1 MKCQDR
7 IGFVRGLFTGAAVS
21 LAIGFLGLYL
31 LTALGQVALTANQWP
46 GLTTVLDWM
55 HSNLGLSIVP
65 FALTL
70 GFFLDGLSRLILC
83 LDEKQPPER
92 VAQLESLTDVWISLF
107 FGIGVIWT
115 AVGMRGALLHALGTP
130 GQIDGGQA
138 ITVLERLVD
147 GGILTAL
154 STTILGGAGGY
165 LMRLI
170 KTLRIGARLNRYYD
184 TREQIQSE
192 RVEFLLNDIRQ
203 SLRSAPMRRFD
214 TSGAP
219 GDQG

>member
-1 MKCQDR
+1 MNRQDR
-7 IGFVRGLFTGAAVS
+7 NGFIHGLFTGAVIS
-21 LAIGFLGLYL
+21 LVLGFLALYL
-31 LTALGQVALTANQWP
+31 LTTFGQVSLTENQWP
-46 GLTTVLDWM
+46 PLIRIFDWM
-55 HSNLGLSIVP
+55 RDNLGLSIVP

-70 GFFLDGLSRLILC
+70 GFFLDGLGRLIRC

-115 AVGMRGALLHALGTP
+115 AVGMRSALLYALGTP
-130 GQIDGGQA
+130 GQLDAGQA

-184 TREQIQSE
+184 TREQVQTD
-192 RVEFLLNDIRQ
+192 RVESLLNDIRQ
-203 SLRSAPMRRFD
+203 SLSSTPIQRLNASDLPR
-214 TSGAP
+214 
-219 GDQG
+219 DQG

>member
-1 MKCQDR
+1 
-7 IGFVRGLFTGAAVS
+7 VS
-21 LAIGFLGLYL
+21 LLLGFLALYL
-31 LTALGQVALTANQWP
+31 LTVFGQVALTANQWP

-55 HSNLGLSIVP
+55 HNNLGLSMI
-65 FALTL
+65 
-70 GFFLDGLSRLILC
+70 RC

-92 VAQLESLTDVWISLF
+92 VAQFESLTDVWISLF

-170 KTLRIGARLNRYYD
+170 KTLRIGARLNRYYE

-219 GDQG
+219 EDQG

>member
-1 MKCQDR
+1 MNRQDR
-7 IGFVRGLFTGAAVS
+7 NGFIHGLFTGAAMS
-21 LAIGFLGLYL
+21 LVLGFIVLYL
-31 LTALGQVALTANQWP
+31 LTVFGQVSLTENQWP
-46 GLTTVLDWM
+46 TLIKVFDWM
-55 HSNLGLSIVP
+55 LDNLGLSIVP

-70 GFFLDGLSRLILC
+70 GFFLDGMGRLIHC
-83 LDEKQPPER
+83 LDGKQPPEQ

-165 LMRLI
+165 LMRLV
-170 KTLRIGARLNRYYD
+170 KTLLIGARLNRYYE
-184 TREQIQSE
+184 TKEQVQTD
-192 RVEFLLNDIRQ
+192 RVEFLLNEIRH
-203 SLRSAPMRRFD
+203 SLRTAPMRRSD
-214 TSGAP
+214 TP
-219 GDQG
+219 GLPSDQG